1 MYPSS
6 ALCRVQEALQRDR
19 AAGAVLDNV
28 RMIAVKAATAWGIE
42 AVQAEAREE
51 RQKMGRSR
59 LIASVFAVEK
69 HHSCDLDRT
78 LSENPD
84 RGLESA

>member
-19 AAGAVLDNV
+19 AAGAALDNV
-28 RMIAVKAATAWGIE
+28 RMIAGKAATAWGNE

-59 LIASVFAVEK
+59 LIAGVFAEK
-69 HHSCDLDRT
+69 QHSCDLDRT